1 MGWIVAKWKAFSEIS
16 LQLLWTRQ
24 MNQKMNKR
32 SFLLSTLLVCTI
44 AVMMCA
50 CSYADDGALSEST
63 DVLIQ
68 NTSTISE
75 DEQAFY
81 TMMVEYWIPDLYEI
95 KGGMLIA
102 LRAST
107 GFDDLFKY
115 ACQDGITRLE
125 TNIAEMDQYTLSTA
139 PASLRAAY
147 VLYAQDILTVLS
159 QAETI
164 DQTQSEWVSI
174 VGKSMGALSM
184 YASWLQYSAMEAFS
198 SSEISYQEF
207 ASLPADTFAQVVQ
220 QIIE

>member
-1 MGWIVAKWKAFSEIS
+1 
-16 LQLLWTRQ
+16 
-24 MNQKMNKR
+24 MNQKMNTR
-32 SFLLSTLLVCTI
+32 SFLVSTLLACTI
-44 AVMMCA
+44 TVMMCA
-50 CSYADDGALSEST
+50 CSYADDGVLSESAN
-63 DVLIQ
+63 VLIQ
-68 NTSTISE
+68 NNTSTLSE
-75 DEQAFY
+75 DELAFY

-107 GFDDLFKY
+107 GFDELFKY
-115 ACQDGITRLE
+115 ACQDGITRIE
-125 TNIAEMDQYTLSTA
+125 TNIAEMDQYTLSTV

-164 DQTQSEWVSI
+164 DQTQSEWISI
-174 VGKSMGALSM
+174 IGKSMGALSM
-184 YASWLQYSAMEAFS
+184 YASWLQYSAMEAFA
-198 SSEISYQEF
+198 SSEISYQEY